1 MKCRNSA
8 IRTVRVCRGNDRTPP
23 PTLRFRR
30 PFSGFLCLLLYSA
43 LSAFAQEQV
52 PRAELFGGYS
62 YLHID
67 TQGVT
72 GSTLD
77 AACNNL
83 LGPGTCPPGSFGV
96 HPGANGWNASA
107 QYNVTHFLGIKG
119 DFSGH
124 YNTPVT
130 ISSRIANAL
139 AQAGITGLP
148 PKAHSYSY
156 LFGPVLFQSKGRY
169 TPFAHA
175 LFGQNSVGTSLSH
188 VTGLGISGL
197 TTSDSAFAMAF
208 GGGVDIKISERIAVR
223 AGQVDY
229 LYTKHDFSGGAPSIA
244 KHQNNLRASVGIVF
258 QFGATQVE
266 AQPRVQ
272 KAHPTAAVSILVLAM
287 CVMQSDSGA
296 QITDVSPNGAAAS
309 AGLHP
314 GDIINAVNGAP
325 VKNPTELTT
334 ALAAIPA
341 GGTVRLGYMIRGM
354 WQSETMVRIA
364 NH

>member
-1 MKCRNSA
+1 MMISSSRISPVLHCFLTLWFTTSA
-8 IRTVRVCRGNDRTPP
+8 V
-23 PTLRFRR
+23 
-30 PFSGFLCLLLYSA
+30 
-43 LSAFAQEQV
+43 AQSNAPKLE
-52 PRAELFGGYS
+52 AFGGYS

-77 AACNNL
+77 TACNAI
-83 LGPGTCPPGSFGV
+83 LGAGTCPPGSFGV
-96 HPGANGWNASA
+96 HPSANGWNASA
-107 QYNVTHFLGIKG
+107 QYNATHFLGIKG

-130 ISSRIANAL
+130 ISSQIANAL
-139 AQAGITGLP
+139 AQAGVTGLP

-156 LFGPVLFQSKGRY
+156 LFGPVLFQSNGKY

-175 LFGQNSVGTSLSH
+175 LFGQNNVGTSLSH

-197 TTSDSAFAMAF
+197 TASDTAFAMAF

-229 LYTKHDFSGGAPSIA
+229 LYTKHDFSGGAPGIA
-244 KHQNNLRASVGIVF
+244 GHQNNLRASVGIVF
-258 QFGATQVE
+258 QFGATHVE
-266 AQPRVQ
+266 AQPRAQ
-272 KAHPTAAVSILVLAM
+272 KAHPTAAVSIPVLALF
-287 CVMQSDSGA
+287 VVQSDNGA

-314 GDIINAVNGAP
+314 GDIINAVNGSP
-325 VKNPTELTT
+325 VKSPTELMT
-334 ALAAIPA
+334 ALGAIPA
-341 GGTVRLGYMIRGM
+341 GGTVRLGYIIRGM
-354 WQSETMVRIA
+354 WQSETTVSIA